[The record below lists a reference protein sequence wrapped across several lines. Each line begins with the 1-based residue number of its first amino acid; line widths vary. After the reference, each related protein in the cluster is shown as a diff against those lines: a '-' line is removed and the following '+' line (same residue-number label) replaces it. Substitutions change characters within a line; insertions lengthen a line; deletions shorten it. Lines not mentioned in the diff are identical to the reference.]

1 MNLSFLK
8 EKKNKYI
15 VIILMVLLV
24 LVLLMPTSSKESEGT
39 GGTLVSEGVSER
51 ETEAQLK
58 RVLSAME
65 GVGEVEVMITLESCY
80 ENVYAKGYSTQS
92 DVDDSGVQ
100 SQITEEYVIIKN
112 GSSTEECLVIKV
124 YEPKIKGV
132 AVVAEG
138 ADNAQ
143 VKKAITDTVCALF
156 DISSNKVSVI
166 KKYEE

>member
-65 GVGEVEVMITLESCY
+65 GVGEVEVMITFETE
-80 ENVYAKGYSTQS
+80 ENSLFGSS
-92 DVDDSGVQ
+92 SGVGKV
-100 SQITEEYVIIKN
+100 SGVVIVADGAGN
-112 GSSTEECLVIKV
+112 
-124 YEPKIKGV
+124 
-132 AVVAEG
+132 AVVETRIL
-138 ADNAQ
+138 NA
-143 VKKAITDTVCALF
+143 VKALF
-156 DISSNKVSVI
+156 SIEAHKISIVKRA
-166 KKYEE
+166 K